1 MNGRKYRYD
10 HVEQLEES
18 RPSLSEVTPH
28 APPREPAVSASASH
42 SHHPTYPDGVLPS
55 FTSGEFEERI
65 YDPPTVA
72 RAYGRPVIVEGPYRQ
87 QSGDSASP
95 QSPPPGQPAEWEA
108 SFNASMLTDFR
119 EDLARLDGVV
129 TPGIDNTPFIQYA
142 IEALSRDR
150 DTGYSGANHSSSS
163 ESGPRA
169 AHQQQQQRQQHPQPQ
184 PHPNHGPSQPPQT
197 MPAPPGGAPTTSH
210 QLPGNVQTPRPFLGH
225 LKPNP
230 GASADSLAESLIK
243 GAKPQEWRSADR
255 QELLTRPHGLNLSGV
270 PPLTYKPWA
279 LRPLSLISFMAVC
292 ALMIAALAFCAVW
305 SHQKQGFIGWATIYG
320 GRYFI
325 FRVLPQ
331 LVGAAI
337 LLYAQFI
344 IATIFRTLPFV
355 RLASERIADRD
366 GAIFQELYPS
376 YLWPKLVGPW
386 NVWVPIVVT
395 WLMNFTIPLLSS
407 LFTVIL
413 ADETWT
419 WATCEGVAWA
429 LVALYV
435 ALLIST
441 IITWRYWAMLEQT
454 GLIWDPRSLADII
467 AIVSETNTAADYKGT
482 QQARGVDGMRFA
494 LRRRGGDKLG
504 YWTWKDGRPGF
515 WHTLGA
521 ATEDSV
527 LIPFPDLTSGHR
539 MSRQDEKKGLSIDQ
553 PGGYVPAPDHD
564 PEAASPISLQVRYR
578 YLPSCL
584 QTSQL
589 LYFNITAFI
598 LLAALFVVSFLPAT
612 RIFDG
617 FRPGLLAD
625 PQPGGFSPADLIY
638 SFVPAVAGMALFLLF
653 QTLDLHLRVLQPW
666 ASLSDPHGALA
677 EQSILVDYAS
687 CAPLEVTFR
696 ALKNKHWRVATI
708 SLASTLFISIPVLAG
723 GVFMALTTPK
733 FEVRMFP
740 NVAIYGCL
748 LAMLVVYFLALLSF
762 FPSRQAMR
770 LPHGVTRLAEIIGF
784 LVNDELRDELAFKR
798 CMSRDE
804 MLDKLGVGRGE
815 PELEPKW
822 VFGVGEPTSGNH
834 GSMMT
839 AGGELGIRRL
849 RRFTE
854 KRKIRKSQI
863 RRGRGGGSTGIM
875 P

>member
-1 MNGRKYRYD
+1 MNNRRYKYD
-10 HVEQLEES
+10 HVEQHEAQ
-18 RPSLSEVTPH
+18 PSISEVTPR
-28 APPREPAVSASASH
+28 PPREPAASASASH
-42 SHHPTYPDGVLPS
+42 SQSPHPGGVPPS
-55 FTSGEFEERI
+55 STSGGIEERV
-65 YDPPTVA
+65 YDPPAVS

-87 QSGDSASP
+87 QSGDSTSP

-129 TPGIDNTPFIQYA
+129 TPGVDNTPFIQYA

-150 DTGYSGANHSSSS
+150 DTGYSANHSSSG
-163 ESGPRA
+163 ESAPQASR
-169 AHQQQQQRQQHPQPQ
+169 QQQPQRAQQGQPQ
-184 PHPNHGPSQPPQT
+184 PHPNYGPSQPPP
-197 MPAPPGGAPTTSH
+197 MPIPPGGAPTTSH
-210 QLPGNVQTPRPFLGH
+210 LPPGNVQTPRPFLGH

-243 GAKPQEWRSADR
+243 GTKPQEWRSVDR
-255 QELLTRPHGLNLSGV
+255 QELLTRPHGLNMSGV

-292 ALMIAALAFCAVW
+292 MLMIAALSFCAVW
-305 SHQKQGFIGWATIYG
+305 SNQKEGLVGWATIYG

-325 FRVLPQ
+325 FRILPQ
-331 LVGAAI
+331 LIGAAV

-344 IATIFRTLPFV
+344 ITTIFRTLPFV
-355 RLASERIADRD
+355 RLASERLADRD

-376 YLWPKLVGPW
+376 FLWPKLVGPW
-386 NVWVPIVVT
+386 NVWVPILVT

-429 LVALYV
+429 LVGLYV
-435 ALLIST
+435 LLLIST
-441 IITWRYWAMLEQT
+441 TITWRYWAMLEQT

-482 QQARGVDGMRFA
+482 QQARGIEGIKFA

-504 YWTWKDGRPGF
+504 YWAWKDGRPGF

-521 ATEDSV
+521 STDET
-527 LIPFPDLTSGHR
+527 LIPFPDLTTGHR
-539 MSRQDEKKGLSIDQ
+539 MSRQDEKKGFSVDR
-553 PGGYVPAPDHD
+553 PTGYSPAPDHD
-564 PEAASPISLQVRYR
+564 PELASPVSLRVRYR
-578 YLPSCL
+578 YLPWGL

-589 LYFNITAFI
+589 LYFTITAFI
-598 LLAALFVVSFLPAT
+598 LLAALFVVSFLPST

-617 FRPGLLAD
+617 FRPGLMAD
-625 PQPGGFSPADLIY
+625 PQPGAFSAANLLY
-638 SFVPAVAGMALFLLF
+638 SFVPAVVGMALFLSF
-653 QTLDLHLRVLQPW
+653 QSLDLHLRILQPW
-666 ASLSDPHGALA
+666 AALSDPRGARA
-677 EQSILVDYAS
+677 EHSILADYAA
-687 CAPLEVTFR
+687 CAPFEVTLR
-696 ALKNKHWRVATI
+696 ALKNKHWRVAVV
-708 SLASTLFISIPVLAG
+708 SLASTLFIVIPILAG
-723 GVFMALTTPK
+723 GVFMALTTARL
-733 FEVRMFP
+733 EVRMFP

-762 FPSRQAMR
+762 FPARQAMR
-770 LPHGVTRLAEIIGF
+770 LPHGVIRLAEIIGF

-798 CMSRDE
+798 CMNRDE
-804 MLDKLGVGRGE
+804 MLEKLGLGRGE

-822 VFGVGEPTSGNH
+822 VFGVAEPMSGNH
-834 GSMMT
+834 GSMVT

-863 RRGRGGGSTGIM
+863 RMGELGGMSV
-875 P
+875 

>member
-1 MNGRKYRYD
+1 MNTRKYKYD
-10 HVEQLEES
+10 HVQQQES
-18 RPSLSEVTPH
+18 RPSHS
-28 APPREPAVSASASH
+28 ASASASH
-42 SHHPTYPDGVLPS
+42 SHPTQPDAIPPS
-55 FTSGEFEERI
+55 STSGESEERI

-72 RAYGRPVIVEGPYRQ
+72 RAYGRPVVVEGPYRRQ
-87 QSGDSASP
+87 TGDSVSP

-108 SFNASMLTDFR
+108 SFNASMLTGFR

-129 TPGIDNTPFIQYA
+129 TPGVDNTPFIQYA

-150 DTGYSGANHSSSS
+150 DTGYSANHSSSS
-163 ESGPRA
+163 ESGPQA
-169 AHQQQQQRQQHPQPQ
+169 AQQQQQQQQ
-184 PHPNHGPSQPPQT
+184 SQPPP
-197 MPAPPGGAPTTSH
+197 MPAP
-210 QLPGNVQTPRPFLGH
+210 PGNVQTPRPFLGH

-243 GAKPQEWRSADR
+243 GSKPQEWKSVDR

-270 PPLTYKPWA
+270 PPLNYKPWA
-279 LRPLSLISFMAVC
+279 LRPLSLISFTAVC

-305 SHQKQGFIGWATIYG
+305 SNQKQGLVGWATIYG

-331 LVGAAI
+331 LVGAAV

-344 IATIFRTLPFV
+344 ITTIFRTLPFV

-376 YLWPKLVGPW
+376 FLWPKLVGPW

-429 LVALYV
+429 LVALYA

-454 GLIWDPRSLADII
+454 GLIWDPRSLADVI
-467 AIVSETNTAADYKGT
+467 AIVSETNTGADYKGT
-482 QQARGVDGMRFA
+482 QQARGIEGIKFA

-504 YWTWKDGRPGF
+504 YWAWRDGRPGF

-521 ATEDSV
+521 STDDSALV
-527 LIPFPDLTSGHR
+527 PFPDLSSGQR

-553 PGGYVPAPDHD
+553 PGGYVPALDHD
-564 PEAASPISLQVRYR
+564 PEAASPVSLQVRYR

-589 LYFNITAFI
+589 LYFNITAFV

-612 RIFDG
+612 RILDG

-625 PQPGGFSPADLIY
+625 PQPGAFSAADFLY
-638 SFVPAVAGMALFLLF
+638 SFVPALLGMVLFLLF

-666 ASLSDPHGALA
+666 ASLSDPRGAQA
-677 EQSILVDYAS
+677 EHSILADYPA

-696 ALKNKHWRVATI
+696 ALKNKHWRVAAI
-708 SLASTLFISIPVLAG
+708 SLASTLFIAIPVLAG
-723 GVFMALTTPK
+723 GVFMALTTPRL
-733 FEVRMFP
+733 EVRMFP
-740 NVAIYGCL
+740 NVAVYGCL
-748 LAMLVVYFLALLSF
+748 LSILVVYFLALLSF
-762 FPSRQAMR
+762 FPGRQAMR
-770 LPHGVTRLAEIIGF
+770 LPHGVTRLAEMIGF
-784 LVNDELRDELAFKR
+784 LVNDDLRDELAFKR
-798 CMSRDE
+798 CMTRDE
-804 MLDKLGVGRGE
+804 MLDKMGVGRGE

-822 VFGVGEPTSGNH
+822 VFGVSEPTSGNH

-854 KRKIRKSQI
+854 KRKVRKSQI
-863 RRGRGGGSTGIM
+863 RVGASTGA
-875 P
+875 